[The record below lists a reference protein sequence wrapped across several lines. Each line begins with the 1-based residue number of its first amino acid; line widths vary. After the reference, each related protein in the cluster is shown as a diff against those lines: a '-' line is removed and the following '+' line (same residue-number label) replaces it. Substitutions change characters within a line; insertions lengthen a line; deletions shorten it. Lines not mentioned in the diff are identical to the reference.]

1 MSEPMANARAAATER
16 PELANVGKAAMN
28 YQRAIITPGRVQFT
42 GDKTGRL
49 ARAWDMAR
57 RTIRIA
63 RWNLHT
69 RAFDKATGQ
78 LFLIVDPLIQALLYF
93 YIVYVVFGA
102 RGEDVSYV
110 AIFTM
115 VTLWR
120 GHAMIFGN
128 APTYLSSQ
136 ITVLQQTRYPPIA
149 LIFEGI
155 GTDAALFMVMNAIV
169 LAILALSGNGP
180 YITWLAYPLVL
191 VVNLLFSSACA
202 VLLAT
207 LGVYLRETGI
217 VANFVVSLW
226 MYASP
231 VVYGME
237 RISEPLRTVYL
248 WINPFAHIMPAY
260 RSALLQNESPQF
272 LPLIVI
278 ALISL
283 AVLVSSVT
291 ALERLRGRIYRFL

>member
-1 MSEPMANARAAATER
+1 
-16 PELANVGKAAMN
+16 V
-28 YQRAIITPGRVQFT
+28 IITPGRVQVV
-42 GDKTGRL
+42 GDRRGRL
-49 ARAWDMAR
+49 SQFWQMAQ
-57 RTIRIA
+57 RTLLIA

-78 LFLIVDPLIQALLYF
+78 LFLIVDPMVQALLYF
-93 YIVYVVFGA
+93 YIVYIVFGA

-120 GHAMIFGN
+120 GHALIVGN
-128 APTYLSSQ
+128 SPTYLSGQ
-136 ITVLQQTRYPPIA
+136 MVILQQTRYPPIA

-155 GTDAALFMVMNAIV
+155 CTDASLFLVMNGVV
-169 LAILALSGNGP
+169 LAILVLSGNGP
-180 YITWLAYPLVL
+180 YVTWLAYPLVM

-202 VLLAT
+202 VVLAM
-207 LGVYLRETGI
+207 LGIYVREVGI
-217 VANFVVSLW
+217 ITNFVVALW

-237 RISEPLRTVYL
+237 RIREPLRTIYL

-260 RSALLQNESPQF
+260 RSALLQNEWPSV
-272 LPLIVI
+272 LPLVVI
-278 ALISL
+278 SVISL
-283 AVLVSSVT
+283 VILVYGT
-291 ALERLRGRIYRFL
+291 LALERMRGRIYRFL

>member
-1 MSEPMANARAAATER
+1 MANARAAATEG
-16 PELANVGKAAMN
+16 PGVGNVDGAVSN
-28 YQRAIITPGRVQFT
+28 YQRAIITPGRIQII
-42 GDKTGRL
+42 GDKTGRI
-49 ARAWDMAR
+49 ARFWDMAR
-57 RTIRIA
+57 RTILIA

-78 LFLIVDPLIQALLYF
+78 LFLIVDPLVQALLYF

-110 AIFTM
+110 AIFTL

-136 ITVLQQTRYPPIA
+136 ITILQQTRYPAVA

-155 GTDAALFMVMNAIV
+155 GTDAALFMMMNAIV
-169 LAILALSGNGP
+169 LVILAVSGNGP

-191 VVNLLFSSACA
+191 LVNLLFSSACA
-202 VLLAT
+202 VVLAM

-217 VANFVVSLW
+217 VANFIVSLW

-237 RISEPLRTVYL
+237 RIREPLRTVYL
-248 WINPFAHIMPAY
+248 WVNPFAHIMPAY
-260 RSALLQNESPQF
+260 RSTLLQNEWPQF
-272 LPLIVI
+272 SPLIVI
-278 ALISL
+278 ALISIV
-283 AVLVSSVT
+283 VLVVSVT

>member
-1 MSEPMANARAAATER
+1 MSEPMTSARVAGFDSA
-16 PELANVGKAAMN
+16 VDKH
-28 YQRAIITPGRVQFT
+28 QRAIITPGHLQIV
-42 GDKTGRL
+42 GDKSGRC
-49 ARAWDMAR
+49 ARLWDLVR

-78 LFLIVDPLIQALLYF
+78 LFLIVDPLVQALLYF

-110 AIFTM
+110 AIFTL

-128 APTYLSSQ
+128 APSYLSSQ
-136 ITVLQQTRYPPIA
+136 ITILQQTRYPAVA

-155 GTDAALFMVMNAIV
+155 GTDAALFMMMNVIV
-169 LAILALSGNGP
+169 LVILTLSGNGP

-202 VLLAT
+202 VLLAM
-207 LGVYLRETGI
+207 LGIYLRETSI

-237 RISEPLRTVYL
+237 RIREPLRTIYL
-248 WINPFAHIMPAY
+248 WVNPFAHIMPAY
-260 RSALLQNESPQF
+260 RSALLQNEWPQF

-283 AVLVSSVT
+283 LVLMLSVT

>member
-1 MSEPMANARAAATER
+1 VTEAAAKR
-16 PELANVGKAAMN
+16 PRV
-28 YQRAIITPGRVQFT
+28 IITPGRVEIT
-42 GDKTGRL
+42 GDGTTWL
-49 ARAWDMAR
+49 YRAWQMAR
-57 RTIRIA
+57 RTVLIS

-78 LFLIVDPLIQALLYF
+78 LFLIVDPMVQALLYF
-93 YIVYVVFGA
+93 YIVYIVFGA

-120 GHAMIFGN
+120 GHATIAGS
-128 APTYLSSQ
+128 APYYLSSQ
-136 ITVLQQTRYPPIA
+136 MTILQQTRYPPIA

-155 GTDAALFMVMNAIV
+155 ATDAALFMVMNGVV

-180 YITWLAYPLVL
+180 YITWLAYPPVL
-191 VVNLLFSSACA
+191 FVNLLFSSACA
-202 VLLAT
+202 VVLAI
-207 LGVYLRETGI
+207 LGVYVRETGI
-217 VANFVVSLW
+217 IANFVISLW

-237 RISEPLRTVYL
+237 RIHEPLRTIYI

-260 RSALLQNESPQF
+260 RSALLLNEWPSV

-278 ALISL
+278 SVISIAILIAGTSSL
-283 AVLVSSVT
+283 A
-291 ALERLRGRIYRFL
+291 RMRGRIYRFL

>member
-1 MSEPMANARAAATER
+1 MANARIAATDA
-16 PELANVGKAAMN
+16 PSLDNVDETAMN
-28 YQRAIITPGRVQFT
+28 YQRAIITPGRIQII
-42 GDKTGRL
+42 GDRTGRL
-49 ARAWDMAR
+49 ARVWDMAR
-57 RTIRIA
+57 RTLLIA

-78 LFLIVDPLIQALLYF
+78 LFLIVDPLVQALLYF

-136 ITVLQQTRYPPIA
+136 ITILQQTRYPPVA
-149 LIFEGI
+149 LISEGI
-155 GTDAALFMVMNAIV
+155 GTDVALFMMMNVIV
-169 LAILALSGNGP
+169 LLILALSGNGP
-180 YITWLAYPLVL
+180 YVTWLAYPLVL

-202 VLLAT
+202 VLLAM

-237 RISEPLRTVYL
+237 RIREPLRTIYL
-248 WINPFAHIMPAY
+248 WVNPFAHIMPAY
-260 RSALLQNESPQF
+260 RSALLQNEWPQF

-283 AVLVSSVT
+283 AVMVVSVT

>member
-1 MSEPMANARAAATER
+1 VSEATARR
-16 PELANVGKAAMN
+16 SRV
-28 YQRAIITPGRVQFT
+28 IITPGRVEIT
-42 GDKTGRL
+42 GDGTSWLNRV
-49 ARAWDMAR
+49 WQTAR
-57 RTIRIA
+57 RTALIS

-78 LFLIVDPLIQALLYF
+78 LFLIVDPLVQALLYF
-93 YIVYVVFGA
+93 YIVYIVFGA

-120 GHAMIFGN
+120 GHAMIVGN
-128 APTYLSSQ
+128 SPYYLSSQ
-136 ITVLQQTRYPPIA
+136 MTILQQTRYPPIA

-155 GTDAALFMVMNAIV
+155 GTDAALFIVMNGVV

-202 VLLAT
+202 VVLAI
-207 LGVYLRETGI
+207 LGVYLREVGI
-217 VANFVVSLW
+217 ITNFVVSLW

-237 RISEPLRTVYL
+237 RIREPLRTVYL

-260 RSALLQNESPQF
+260 RGALLLNEWPSF
-272 LPLIVI
+272 LPLVVI
-278 ALISL
+278 SVISI
-283 AVLVSSVT
+283 AVLIAGTS
-291 ALERLRGRIYRFL
+291 ALTRMRGRIYRFL